1 MSLDRYKAFI
11 KNASQVNEGIF
22 IPFSLLSLNIVL
34 GDIRG
39 IRSGKIVQLIGNPS
53 SGKSTLA
60 LDLIASAQRAG
71 IKCAYVD
78 FERTF
83 DPDYSNALGVDLEK
97 LQMVKPDFAE
107 QGLEITELLIKEA
120 NVQLVVIDSIPA
132 AVPSVESE
140 KGYSDAEKMAVAA
153 GYITR
158 FCRRVIPIIDNYNA
172 LIVILNQYRAN
183 ISTLARSE
191 SKPYGPRALGYSSS
205 LIIELTRVKNED
217 TRTFVQ
223 ARATK
228 NKLAPERKV
237 TEFTLVYGQGPDTSG
252 DLLTLAEQAGIV
264 TKRGAWYMY
273 NESKAQGIENAKNTF
288 PINEIR
294 EQLLL
299 KLNTREKYERA

>member
-1 MSLDRYKAFI
+1 MSLDKYKAFI
-11 KNASQVNEGIF
+11 KSAAAVPSAMF
-22 IPFSLLSLNIVL
+22 FPFSLLSLNLAV

-39 IRSGKIVQLIGNPS
+39 IKGGRIVQLIGNPS

-60 LDLIASAQRAG
+60 LDLIANAQKAG

-83 DPDYSNALGVDLEK
+83 DPVYSKTLGVDLDN

-120 NVQLVVIDSIPA
+120 NVQLVIIDSIPA
-132 AVPSVESE
+132 AVPSTESE

-158 FCRRVIPIIDNYNA
+158 FCRRIIPIIDNYNA
-172 LIVILNQYRAN
+172 MIVILNQYRAN

-191 SKPYGPRALGYSSS
+191 SKPYGPRALGYASSV
-205 LIIELTRVKNED
+205 IIELARIKNED
-217 TRTFVQ
+217 IKTTVQ
-223 ARATK
+223 AKVTK

-237 TEFTLVYGQGPDTSG
+237 SEFTLVYGEGPDTTL
-252 DLLTLAEQAGIV
+252 DMLTLAEQHGII
-264 TKRGAWYMY
+264 TKRGAWYVY
-273 NESKAQGIENAKNTF
+273 EDIKAQGVENAKVQF
-288 PINEIR
+288 PLDTIR
-294 EQLLL
+294 AKLLEEV
-299 KLNTREKYERA
+299 THARA